1 MSREPSIQLKKSHL
15 FNECNRDKVYPY
27 TDAQYVYYTQTGTD
41 EEKTVQEV
49 LDGLLAKPDDTP
61 KPEGT
66 GLTDEQLDALKA
78 WLKSELKT
86 EIKQEIENEIRS
98 SIMTDIELAVSG
110 ALLKQFFDPELQ
122 TESKQI
128 SLEALTAENNPYK
141 DCILTFKG
149 THSTYPQNIDVPDF
163 WLHKNAKVVYSDG
176 ATTMNVTGD
185 VNING
190 EVNAKGLYD
199 TSEESNE
206 QGQ

>member
-49 LDGLLAKPDDTP
+49 LDSLLAKPDDTP

-66 GLTDEQLDALKA
+66 GLTDEQLDAIKA
-78 WLKSELKT
+78 WLKSELKP
-86 EIKQEIENEIRS
+86 EIEREILSDITSDIMYQVRTLIS
-98 SIMTDIELAVSG
+98 SVFM
-110 ALLKQFFDPELQ
+110 KQFFDPELQ

-128 SLEALTAENNPYK
+128 SLEALTSENSQYK
-141 DCILTFKG
+141 DCIMTFKG
-149 THSTYPQNIDVPDF
+149 THTTYETIDIPDF
-163 WLHKNAKVVYSDG
+163 WLHKNAKISSSNGD
-176 ATTMNVTGD
+176 TTINVTGD

>member
-49 LDGLLAKPDDTP
+49 LDGLLAKPDPEDDPTP
-61 KPEGT
+61 IDPSDV
-66 GLTDEQLDALKA
+66 GLTEEQYNALKA
-78 WLKSELKT
+78 DLKRD
-86 EIKQEIENEIRS
+86 IKQEILTEIRLMLS
-98 SIMTDIELAVSG
+98 SVF
-110 ALLKQFFDPELQ
+110 LKQFWDAE
-122 TESKQI
+122 TANQI
-128 SLEALTAENNPYK
+128 SSSNLSGYAG
-141 DCILTFKG
+141 CMMTFKG
-149 THSTYPQNIDVPDF
+149 THTTDETIDIPDF
-163 WLHKNAKVVYSDG
+163 WLHKNAKISSSNGD
-176 ATTMNVTGD
+176 TTINVTGG